1 MAITIK
7 HLDGPLEGERQDFDD
22 TDATILIGRSAKAQ
36 IVYPEECN
44 TIGEEHLRLNRNDAG
59 DYTIEVPGSGY
70 VEVDGSPA
78 KNDAPVSS
86 GSVVRV
92 GRGGPTFEIIQPGV
106 TIKHLDGPL
115 AGQHQYFG
123 LDAETITFGRPEQIT
138 DISYPE
144 TYVIVGRLHFSLKKT
159 GPIKEPGPSTYCVQ
173 LTSGHYVAINGTE
186 AENNAV
192 VQSGRTFRLGDDD
205 GPSFTVGIEQAKRTG
220 LSTEFNKPQVP
231 VRKELQQTS
240 KELHKTKQQGIY
252 ALATLAVLVLALGGY
267 ASYRDWRYEQ
277 ELALLTQDITAA
289 KAKASALAENE
300 IPKDATKALQ
310 AAVYLVAKKEG
321 GGETPEATAWAF
333 ASDKLATNAHVTEAI
348 KGHEKEFELIAPNGD
363 RINIKSV
370 MSHPAY
376 LIFSNYK
383 GTQGKLRWGK
393 FKPLDLINEYD
404 VGIIEPETP
413 LPVDPVT
420 GKPATLELAP
430 EDHVEALEPGAAV
443 ASVGFPTENVV
454 ASTVAVEAPAT
465 LHFGNISSLTDVF
478 MCRADKDHRLLIQH
492 SVPVTGGA
500 SGSPLIDSS
509 GKVIGI
515 VNGGNTTVFKDEKQ
529 SANDKLRIP
538 SAVLINF
545 AQRIDSLEDL
555 VDGEATKHLAA
566 DRLYW
571 EAAAQKFDSYFEGAA
586 KDFVALA
593 AERYGVSGAK
603 TEEIGKGTL
612 EPRKAGAMSFVS
624 ASYDFEAEPGHVYGF
639 IAEAKSG
646 VLIGINIKKKGTS
659 EFLRDAKDPRKTNE
673 PELAPTAWL
682 TVKEKTPVEI
692 DVGSLTSQP
701 AEYVLRAYIWDE
713 PKTAETSGDA
723 DAAATAPQ
731 P

>member
-7 HLDGPLEGERQDFDD
+7 HLDGPLKGERQSFDD
-22 TDATILIGRSAKAQ
+22 STATILVGRSAGAQ
-36 IVYPEECN
+36 VTYPEEC
-44 TIGEEHLRLNRNDAG
+44 TAVSDEHVQLNRNEGG
-59 DYTIEVPGSGY
+59 DYTIELPSAGY
-70 VEVDGSPA
+70 VEIDGKLAADNA
-78 KNDAPVSS
+78 KVTS
-86 GSVVRV
+86 GSIVRV
-92 GRGGPTFEIIQPGV
+92 GRGGPTFEALMPGV
-106 TIKHLDGPL
+106 TIQHLEGPL
-115 AGQHQYFG
+115 KGQHQHFG
-123 LDAETITFGRPEQIT
+123 LDADTITFGRPDQRT
-138 DISYPE
+138 DISYPQ
-144 TYVIVGRLHFSLKKT
+144 TYDSVGRLHFSLKKT
-159 GPIKEPGPSTYCVQ
+159 GPGTYCVL
-173 LTSGHYVAINGTE
+173 LTPGHYVAVNGTE
-186 AENNAV
+186 ADNNAV
-192 VQSGRTFRLGDDD
+192 VQSGSTFRLGGDT
-205 GPSFTVGIEQAKRTG
+205 GPSFSVVIEQPQVGGIKTKP
-220 LSTEFNKPQVP
+220 NKPQTL
-231 VRKELQQTS
+231 VR
-240 KELHKTKQQGIY
+240 KELHKTKQQGTY
-252 ALATLAVLVLALGGY
+252 ALATLAVLIFALGGY
-267 ASYRDWRYEQ
+267 ASYRNWRYDQ
-277 ELALLTQDITAA
+277 ELAMLTQDITDA

-363 RINIKSV
+363 RIDIKSV
-370 MSHPAY
+370 TSHPAY

-404 VGIIEPETP
+404 VGIIDIDPETP
-413 LPVDPVT
+413 LPVDSVT
-420 GKPATLELAP
+420 GKPVTLELAP
-430 EDHVEALEPGAAV
+430 VDHVKALEPGAAV
-443 ASVGFPTENVV
+443 ASVGFPTENVA
-454 ASTVAVEAPAT
+454 ASTVAVEAPGT

-478 MCRADKDHRLLIQH
+478 MCRADQDHRLLIQH

-515 VNGGNTTVFKDEKQ
+515 VNGGNATVFKDEKQ

-545 AQRIDSLEDL
+545 ALRIDSLVDL
-555 VDGEATKHLAA
+555 ADGEAAQNLAA
-566 DRLYW
+566 DRFYW

-593 AERYGVSGAK
+593 AERYGVADA
-603 TEEIGKGTL
+603 TTVEIGKGTL
-612 EPRKAGAMSFVS
+612 EPRKAGALSFVS
-624 ASYDFEAEPGHVYGF
+624 ASYQFEAEPGHVYGF

-646 VLIGINIKKKGTS
+646 VLIGINVKKKGTS
-659 EFLRDAKDPRKTNE
+659 EFLRDEKDPRKTNE
-673 PELAPTAWL
+673 PELAPTVWL

-701 AEYVLRAYIWDE
+701 ADYVLRAYIWDE
-713 PKTAETSGDA
+713 PNPAGPSAA
-723 DAAATAPQ
+723 DAAATGPQ

>member
-7 HLDGPLEGERQDFDD
+7 HLDGPLKGERQDFDD
-22 TDATILIGRSAKAQ
+22 SAATIVIGRSAEAQ

-44 TIGEEHLRLNRNDAG
+44 TVGEEHLRLNRNDGG
-59 DYTIEVPGSGY
+59 DYTIELPGSGY
-70 VEVDGSPA
+70 VEIDGSSA
-78 KNDAPVSS
+78 KNGAPVSS

-92 GRGGPTFEIIQPGV
+92 GRGGPTFEVLMPGV
-106 TIKHLDGPL
+106 TIRHLEGPL
-115 AGQHQYFG
+115 AGQHQHFDP
-123 LDAETITFGRPEQIT
+123 DADTITFGRPDQTT
-138 DISYPE
+138 DISYPQ
-144 TYVIVGRLHFSLKKT
+144 TYDTVGRLHFSLKKS
-159 GPIKEPGPSTYCVQ
+159 GPGTYCVL
-173 LTSGHYVAINGTE
+173 LTPGHYVAINGTE
-186 AENNAV
+186 ADNNAV
-192 VQSGRTFRLGDDD
+192 VQSRSTFKLGGDT
-205 GPSFTVGIEQAKRTG
+205 GPSFSIVIEQPLIGGIKTKP
-220 LSTEFNKPQVP
+220 NKPQTL
-231 VRKELQQTS
+231 VRE
-240 KELHKTKQQGIY
+240 ELHKTKQQGTY
-252 ALATLAVLVLALGGY
+252 ALATLGVLVLALGGY

-277 ELALLTQDITAA
+277 QLAMLTQDISDA
-289 KAKASALAENE
+289 KAKASALAANE
-300 IPKDATKALQ
+300 IPADATKALQ

-376 LIFSNYK
+376 LIFGQYK

-404 VGIIEPETP
+404 VGIIEIDPETP
-413 LPVDPVT
+413 LPVDAAT
-420 GKPATLELAP
+420 GKPVTLELAP
-430 EDHVEALEPGAAV
+430 DDHVKALEPGAAV

-454 ASTVAVEAPAT
+454 ASSVAIEAPGT

-478 MCRADKDHRLLIQH
+478 MSRADQDHRLLIQH

-500 SGSPLIDSS
+500 SGSPLIDAS

-515 VNGGNTTVFKDEKQ
+515 VNGGNTTVLKDEKEA
-529 SANDKLRIP
+529 ANDKLRIP

-545 AQRIDSLEDL
+545 AQRIDSLEEL
-555 VDGEATKHLAA
+555 ADGDAAQHLAA

-571 EAAAQKFDSYFEGAA
+571 ETVAQKFDSYFKGAA
-586 KDFVALA
+586 DDFVALA
-593 AERYGVSGAK
+593 AERYGVADPK

-612 EPRKAGAMSFVS
+612 EPRKAGATSFVS

-646 VLIGINIKKKGTS
+646 VLIGINVKKKGTS

-682 TVKEKTPVEI
+682 TVTETTQVEI
-692 DVGSLTSQP
+692 DVDSLTSQP

-713 PKTAETSGDA
+713 PNSGA
-723 DAAATAPQ
+723 AAAATAPQ